1 MIRISELQNKL
12 LPLIGWEQNYNTN
25 DFKIA
30 DSLTES
36 ESGLYF
42 QQAHPLVTLQNLACI
57 APDFKNIDYPEYD
70 GTQDY
75 AKGNM
80 ICHDGKLYRALD
92 YTIGVEP
99 GDTEFW
105 AEVDPF
111 SEWLEAKTKGCIQKA
126 ITRYINDRLSSKA
139 YKNIFENKAL
149 FDGTGRIVDTIRN
162 QNNFV
167 GFELTPIRAKGV
179 TTKINKI
186 GIQFTQPGTY
196 TFYLMHSSQ
205 QDPVKIIEV
214 TKKSFNSLEWFS
226 LDDVYLPYQSEKNDA
241 GGSWYLGYFQ
251 SDLPVNSMAIRK
263 DRDWSKG
270 PCTSCSRADYASWQL
285 WSKYLEV
292 HPFYI
297 GEEHVKT
304 VRFNDD
310 FNDDFSKKSG
320 PMLWDIDKN
329 LYDYNTNFG
338 INLDITIGCDYTD
351 FIIEQRAL
359 FQDIIMKQLAIDM
372 LREFMYNANA
382 RTNRHSINAS
392 KLDIQIALD
401 GDASSMNKSGLSYEL
416 ELAIKAVALSTAGI
430 DRICLPCTNGGI
442 KYRTV

>member
-1 MIRISELQNKL
+1 MIRTSDLQERL
-12 LPLIGWEQNYNTN
+12 LHLIGWEQNYNTA

-30 DSLTES
+30 NSLTES

-70 GTQDY
+70 AEQDY
-75 AKGNM
+75 AKGAIIRYNN
-80 ICHDGKLYRALD
+80 KLYRSLD
-92 YTIGVEP
+92 YTIGAEP
-99 GDTEFW
+99 SNTEFW
-105 AEVDPF
+105 KEFDPF
-111 SEWLEAKTKGCIQKA
+111 SNWLESKTKSSIQKA
-126 ITRYINDRLSSKA
+126 ITRYINNRLADSA

-149 FDGTGRIVDTIRN
+149 FDGTGRIVDKIKN
-162 QNNFV
+162 QKNFV
-167 GFELTPIRAKGV
+167 GFELIPVRAKGV

-186 GIQFTQPGTY
+186 GIQFTKPGVY

-205 QDPVKIIEV
+205 DEPVKIIEV
-214 TKKSFNSLEWFS
+214 AKKTANSLEWFT
-226 LDDVYLPYQSEKNDA
+226 LDSIYLPYQSEDNDA

-251 SDLPVNSMAIRK
+251 SDLPEGSQAIRK
-263 DRDWSKG
+263 ERDWSKG
-270 PCTSCSRADYASWQL
+270 PCTSCSRAEYASWQL

-292 HPFYI
+292 HPFYVN
-297 GEEHVKT
+297 EEHIDVI
-304 VRFNDD
+304 NHDD
-310 FNDDFSKKSG
+310 SEVSAESSSSSLH
-320 PMLWDIDKN
+320 LWDIDKN

-401 GDASSMNKSGLSYEL
+401 GDASAMNRSGLSYEL